1 MMTTTQLAEA
11 LGRKRMAQAL
21 GVGLTAVSNAVVS
34 GQFPAAWFDT
44 LEAMAQERGV
54 ECPRH
59 LFGFRRAFG
68 GDAA

>member
-1 MMTTTQLAEA
+1 MNSTSDLADA
-11 LGRKRMAQAL
+11 LGRKEMAKAL
-21 GVGLTAVSNAVVS
+21 GVGLTAVSNAVVN

-44 LEAMAQERGV
+44 LEAMAQARGV
-54 ECPRH
+54 DCPRD